1 MSDDIVSKADSFINR
16 RRAQGGTSLQ
26 DNENEDIPVLTD
38 IVPEQGP
45 ATKASL
51 SASLKQVEIVQEL
64 EDWLDKNLPLVVTHA
79 LDGIADKLIAQI
91 HQNAREDLLPRL
103 QKALG
108 DNTRPE

>member
-16 RRAQGGTSLQ
+16 RRAQAGTALP

-38 IVPEQGP
+38 IVPADVVADTG
-45 ATKASL
+45 L
-51 SASLKQVEIVQEL
+51 SDSILKQEEITREL

-79 LDGIADKLIAQI
+79 LDGITDKLIAQI

-103 QKALG
+103 REALDG
-108 DNTRPE
+108 KTRAE